1 MSQQQYPPYDPQRQ
15 NYPQYDQNNYPQ
27 YSDQNNYPQ
36 QGQGY
41 GDVQAVENLRPR
53 AVVPNLTHAMRHIR
67 SCNIQ
72 SSNTVF
78 IWISYTLK

>member
-15 NYPQYDQNNYPQ
+15 NYPQY
-27 YSDQNNYPQ
+27 DQNNYPQ